1 MALPQRFNVAAAF
14 RDLAGFLRARERHE
28 YVFAVLAVAITG
40 FIVFAF
46 NHDSKFTQAPQ
57 IVYVE
62 SWPATRSDAE
72 IKRDITADQAAR
84 DKAKAERQAEFKK
97 IDDGLKAWGI

>member
-1 MALPQRFNVAAAF
+1 MALPQRFNIAAAF
-14 RDLAGFLRARERHE
+14 RDLAGFLRGRERHE
-28 YVFAVLAVAITG
+28 YVFAALALAITA

-46 NHDSKFTQAPQ
+46 NHDSKFTPPEK

-72 IKRDITADQAAR
+72 IRRDITADAQAR
-84 DKAKAERQAEFKK
+84 GKAKAARQAEFKK
-97 IDDGLKAWGI
+97 LDDGMKAWGL